1 MCQTDFD
8 LVLPLTYGFHIVIY
22 FVCVFFVL
30 YWYCSDLFVES
41 GDFESIWNCYCT
53 CFCYKTLN
61 DKIPEVKYGKW
72 CVVNKIL
79 CCINE

>member
-1 MCQTDFD
+1 MGVCVCVCFLFLFFFLFVFFF
-8 LVLPLTYGFHIVIY
+8 LVL
-22 FVCVFFVL
+22 L

-61 DKIPEVKYGKW
+61 DKTPEVKYGKW
-72 CVVNKIL
+72 CVVNKIFW
-79 CCINE
+79 CINE